1 MNKKG
6 IALHDGLL
14 FLLKLAWE
22 SRFRLPILLTV
33 LFMALDLRVQV
44 DINIHGLQ
52 NVDAREIDQDSDE
65 SEFSDATS
73 HSDHRGDPDT
83 DPIF

>member
-6 IALHDGLL
+6 PVIQHGLM

-33 LFMALDLRVQV
+33 LFMALDLRIQV

-52 NVDAREIDQDSDE
+52 NVVEVHDIDTSDTEDSQYTDDSSPE
-65 SEFSDATS
+65 SDN
-73 HSDHRGDPDT
+73 
-83 DPIF
+83 